1 MLFLN
6 MLSLKKFIMLLNPMS
21 FNSLSPHI
29 LVYKPQTNSTFSLFL
44 RFLLIVAFIDFVLY
58 SLYVPFLSYPI
69 FIYLLDL
76 VYFSEVIMVFYV
88 LAFLGE
94 DLIDYD
100 DISLNYWD
108 IDLVTF
114 FNFFFIF
121 TLFLLLLTV
130 VCLLLKYAF

>member
-1 MLFLN
+1 MECL
-6 MLSLKKFIMLLNPMS
+6 
-21 FNSLSPHI
+21 
-29 LVYKPQTNSTFSLFL
+29 T
-44 RFLLIVAFIDFVLY
+44 
-58 SLYVPFLSYPI
+58 I

-76 VYFSEVIMVFYV
+76 VYFSEVVMVFYV

-121 TLFLLLLTV
+121 SLFLLLLTV